1 MEDSDGPLKGI
12 RIVELAGIGPAPF
25 AGMMLADHGA
35 EVIRVDR
42 PQPSATFPTD
52 ILNRSRRSIIL
63 DLKHPE
69 GIKAVR
75 ALCRTAEGF
84 IEGLRP
90 GVTERL
96 GIGPEVLLSDNPKLV
111 YGRITGWGQTGPL
124 AKAAGHDIN
133 YLALSGA
140 LHPMGKAGEKP
151 PVPLNL
157 VADFGGGG
165 MMLAFSMLAAL
176 LAVRAGGNGQI
187 IDAAMTEGAAL
198 LAASFFNP
206 GQLAGIDA
214 PRGRNLLGG
223 GAPFYDTY
231 ETRDGEFIAI
241 GAIEPQFY
249 ALLLQATGLAG
260 DPVMEGLRGDPERW
274 NAARVKLAAAI
285 RQHDRAYWCDKL
297 EGTDACFAPIL
308 SRREAPNHPQHQA
321 RASFVEAFGVIQP
334 APAPRYSASRTRAPG
349 MHPAGADGEA
359 ILAEAGYTGEQIARL
374 REAGVLL

>member
-1 MEDSDGPLKGI
+1 MEDSNGPLKGI

-35 EVIRVDR
+35 DIIRIDR
-42 PQPSATFPTD
+42 PQPSAAFPTD

-63 DLKHPE
+63 DLKHSE
-69 GIKAVR
+69 GVEAVR
-75 ALCRTAEGF
+75 ALCRTADGF

-124 AKAAGHDIN
+124 AQAAGHDIN
-133 YLALSGA
+133 YLALCGA

-176 LAVRAGGNGQI
+176 LAVRAGRPGQV

-198 LAASFFNP
+198 LAATFFNP
-206 GQLAGIDA
+206 GQLAGLDA
-214 PRGRNLLGG
+214 PRGRNMLGG

-249 ALLLQATGLAG
+249 GLLLETTGLAG
-260 DPVMEGLRGDPERW
+260 DPDMEGLQGEPERW
-274 NAARVKLAAAI
+274 SAAKAKLAAVFR
-285 RQHDRAYWCDKL
+285 RQDRAYWCAKL
-297 EGTDACFAPIL
+297 ERSDACFAPVL
-308 SRREAPNHPQHQA
+308 SRREAPHHPQHLA
-321 RASFVEAFGVIQP
+321 RGSFVEAFGVVQP
-334 APAPRYSASRTRAPG
+334 GPAPRYSESRTRT
-349 MHPAGADGEA
+349 PALRPPGADGEE
-359 ILAEAGYTGEQIARL
+359 ILCEAGYSTEQIASL